1 MIENFNLNLLAGGYH
16 RSTPSWNKEND
27 RFDQCYKCYLPVR
40 GEAIVETAD
49 GAYTIAPG
57 RLYFIP
63 GWHLRRQ
70 RCERE
75 MLVHWVHFMPESYYL
90 HHRLSSIRS
99 VFSWPLRKM
108 QWLKADFLRIGEVFD
123 EPESDRNCPRQNPPL
138 ALVCRIEAI
147 LMYLVADLLDSTGV
161 ESDDGGEPELVQLKP
176 AIDFMDN
183 DFRLNPSLAEVAEKA
198 HLAANYFHRL
208 FKRNTGITPFEY
220 MEQKR
225 LYEARRLLGDRR
237 LSVKQVAEQI
247 GYENPLYFSRVFR
260 RQFGLPPSAFRRT
273 MMP

>member
-1 MIENFNLNLLAGGYH
+1 MIENFNLNLLAGGCH
-16 RSTPSWNKEND
+16 RATPSWNKESD
-27 RFDQCYKCYLPVR
+27 RFDQCYKCYLPTR
-40 GEAIVETAD
+40 GKALVETAD

-63 GWHLRRQ
+63 GCHLRRQ
-70 RCERE
+70 YCERE

-90 HHRLSSIRS
+90 HHRLSSLRS
-99 VFSWPLRKM
+99 VVSWPLRNM
-108 QWLKADFLRIGEVFD
+108 QWLKADFLRIGEIFD
-123 EPESDRNCPRQNPPL
+123 EPESDRNRPRQNPSL

-147 LMYLVADLLDSTGV
+147 LMYLVADILGSEGRKIDS
-161 ESDDGGEPELVQLKP
+161 GGEPELVQLKP

-183 DFRLNPSLAEVAEKA
+183 YFRSNPSLAEVAGKA

-225 LYEARRLLGDRR
+225 LYEARRLLGDWR
-237 LSVKQVAEQI
+237 LSIKQVAEQS
-247 GYENPLYFSRVFR
+247 GYDNPLYFSRVFR
-260 RQFGLPPSAFRRT
+260 RHFGLPPSAFQRT